1 MKKFL
6 GIFAAVV
13 MMISSAAVTAAAADD
28 GELYFYD
35 FADYDVE
42 MGQGIGVDSYWQA
55 LIPSRGNYVKSFGS
69 FDLADGEHDR
79 VLLAKKGGE
88 PSFLFPEMLTTGK
101 LRVSFDGRLT
111 TDNLRMLVLFYN
123 GRYDEPSTNSF
134 GKPLFINSPARKT
147 VSYYPNSVSW
157 DKAILTEDYDA
168 LSWHHYDFISTEL
181 TGNTVTMSCY
191 IDGELAYSDM
201 SIKTANGIRSWGF
214 RVELIDGTLETND
227 GFIVDN
233 VYINHYSGSDDFQI
247 ARLNS
252 DRVPTQNGRIR
263 LAANE
268 RLANGISKN
277 NVAVT
282 NANSGKSVN
291 NFSIEN
297 FTGQT
302 FDIVFDGEI
311 ENGRYNISFKDVV
324 GELSKAALANS
335 VSFETEYKSEVINTE
350 YEDIDF
356 NDYTSTDGS
365 LPNGFE
371 NIDSDA
377 DISAKSVSGKSGAA
391 NDFALGF
398 SGMQADRK
406 QKRAMYRFG
415 SPIGENTEFDINFDM
430 FVSNATQYFYL
441 ADKDDFSADNSD
453 YKNNSL
459 ISVNQNGVLMYAS
472 GRSASPNTILDSD
485 LRLASGEWHNIN
497 IKILPDLNN
506 DKSYFVISV
515 DGGSEYKVETS
526 RDFHKNAVYGIGTG
540 YLKTSSADADVRFDN
555 LKISGARTVYYPEID
570 SIKAYDSFGGEVSL
584 GDVSSAMISEVR
596 AEFNTIISSNLDGFI
611 TLTEDGNE
619 IPTSYEVVNDS
630 ESGRST
636 LVIRFDGFLNS
647 LRDYKITIFKGIPSV
662 YSDNITSFLEYTAE
676 IKANSET
683 GFKCRDFGYDE
694 SSKTAKVVFSK
705 NNDAS
710 GTYIYVVAEYK
721 TVTKNTD
728 DGEKQTELLTGVRYV
743 PINLSADD
751 RGKFEYSL
759 DLSNSKSD
767 TTFKT
772 YVWKYP
778 KLEKLICADDGSV
791 EE

>member
-6 GIFAAVV
+6 GMFAAVV
-13 MMISSAAVTAAAADD
+13 MMISTAAATAFAADD

-42 MGQGIGVDSYWQA
+42 MGQGIGVDSYWQPLA
-55 LIPSRGNYVKSFGS
+55 LSGRNYIKSFGS

-79 VLLAKKGGE
+79 VMLVKQGGE

-111 TDNLRMLVLFYN
+111 TDNLRMLVLFYT
-123 GRYDEPSTNSF
+123 GLYDAPNTGGF
-134 GKPLFINSPARKT
+134 GKPLFINSPERKS
-147 VSYYPNSVSW
+147 VSYYTNSTSW
-157 DKAILTEDYDA
+157 TKKVPLDNFNGLE
-168 LSWHHYDFISTEL
+168 WHHYDFITEELSGST
-181 TGNTVTMSCY
+181 VMMSCY
-191 IDGELAYSDM
+191 IDGELIYSD
-201 SIKTANGIRSWGF
+201 SNIKAAKGIRSWGF
-214 RVELIDGTLETND
+214 RVEKIDGTLETND

-233 VYINHYSGSDDFQI
+233 VYINHYSGSDDFSI

-268 RLANGISKN
+268 RLVNGISKN
-277 NVAVT
+277 NVVIA

-291 NFSIEN
+291 NYSIEN

-324 GELSKAALANS
+324 GELSNAALSNS
-335 VSFETEYKSEVINTE
+335 ISFETEYKSEVINTE

-365 LPNGFE
+365 LPSGFE

-398 SGMQADRK
+398 SGMQAERV
-406 QKRAMYRFG
+406 QKRAMYKFG
-415 SPIGENTEFDINFDM
+415 SPIGANTEFDIKFDM

-453 YKNNSL
+453 YKSNSL

-472 GRSASPNTILDSD
+472 GRSASPDTILDSD

-497 IKILPDLNN
+497 IKVLPDLKN

-526 RDFHKNAVYGIGTG
+526 RAFHKNAVYGIGTG
-540 YLKTSSADADVRFDN
+540 YLKTASADADVRFDN

-584 GDVSSAMISEVR
+584 GDSSSAMIIEVR
-596 AEFNTIISSNLDGFI
+596 AEFNTIISPNLDGFI
-611 TLTEDGNE
+611 ALTEDGNE

-630 ESGRST
+630 ENGRST
-636 LVIRFDGFLNS
+636 LIIRFDGFLNS

-662 YSDNITSFLEYTAE
+662 YSNNVTSFLEYTAE

-728 DGEKQTELLTGVRYV
+728 DGEKQTELLTGIRYV
-743 PINLSADD
+743 PITLSADD

-759 DLSNSKSD
+759 NLSNSESG

-791 EE
+791 K

>member
-1 MKKFL
+1 
-6 GIFAAVV
+6 
-13 MMISSAAVTAAAADD
+13 
-28 GELYFYD
+28 
-35 FADYDVE
+35 
-42 MGQGIGVDSYWQA
+42 
-55 LIPSRGNYVKSFGS
+55 
-69 FDLADGEHDR
+69 
-79 VLLAKKGGE
+79 
-88 PSFLFPEMLTTGK
+88 
-101 LRVSFDGRLT
+101 
-111 TDNLRMLVLFYN
+111 
-123 GRYDEPSTNSF
+123 
-134 GKPLFINSPARKT
+134 
-147 VSYYPNSVSW
+147 
-157 DKAILTEDYDA
+157 
-168 LSWHHYDFISTEL
+168 
-181 TGNTVTMSCY
+181 
-191 IDGELAYSDM
+191 
-201 SIKTANGIRSWGF
+201 
-214 RVELIDGTLETND
+214 
-227 GFIVDN
+227 
-233 VYINHYSGSDDFQI
+233 
-247 ARLNS
+247 
-252 DRVPTQNGRIR
+252 
-263 LAANE
+263 
-268 RLANGISKN
+268 
-277 NVAVT
+277 
-282 NANSGKSVN
+282 
-291 NFSIEN
+291 
-297 FTGQT
+297 
-302 FDIVFDGEI
+302 
-311 ENGRYNISFKDVV
+311 
-324 GELSKAALANS
+324 
-335 VSFETEYKSEVINTE
+335 
-350 YEDIDF
+350 
-356 NDYTSTDGS
+356 
-365 LPNGFE
+365 
-371 NIDSDA
+371 
-377 DISAKSVSGKSGAA
+377 
-391 NDFALGF
+391 
-398 SGMQADRK
+398 
-406 QKRAMYRFG
+406 
-415 SPIGENTEFDINFDM
+415 
-430 FVSNATQYFYL
+430 
-441 ADKDDFSADNSD
+441 
-453 YKNNSL
+453 
-459 ISVNQNGVLMYAS
+459 MYAS

-526 RDFHKNAVYGIGTG
+526 RAFHKNAVYGIGTG

-555 LKISGARTVYYPEID
+555 LKVSGARTVYYPEID
-570 SIKAYDSFGGEVSL
+570 SVKAYDSFGGEVSL

-596 AEFNTIISSNLDGFI
+596 AEFNTIISPNLDGFI

-636 LVIRFDGFLNS
+636 LVIRFDRFLNS

-759 DLSNSKSD
+759 DLSNSKSG

>member
-42 MGQGIGVDSYWQA
+42 MGQGIGVDSYWQPLA
-55 LIPSRGNYVKSFGS
+55 LSGRNYIKSFGS

-79 VLLAKKGGE
+79 VMLVKQGGE

-111 TDNLRMLVLFYN
+111 TDNLRMLVLFYT
-123 GRYDEPSTNSF
+123 GLYDAPNTGAF
-134 GKPLFINSPARKT
+134 GKPLFINSPERKS
-147 VSYYPNSVSW
+147 VSYYPNSTSW
-157 DKAILTEDYDA
+157 TKKVPLDNFNGLE
-168 LSWHHYDFISTEL
+168 WHHYDFITEELSGST
-181 TGNTVTMSCY
+181 VMMSCY
-191 IDGELAYSDM
+191 IDGELIYSDLN
-201 SIKTANGIRSWGF
+201 IKAAKGIRSWGF
-214 RVELIDGTLETND
+214 RVEKIDGTLETND

-365 LPNGFE
+365 LPGGFE

-398 SGMQADRK
+398 SGMQAERV
-406 QKRAMYRFG
+406 QKRAMYKFG

-430 FVSNATQYFYL
+430 FVANATQYFYL

-453 YKNNSL
+453 YKSNSL

-472 GRSASPNTILDSD
+472 GRSASPDTILDND
-485 LRLASGEWHNIN
+485 LRLTSGEWHNIN
-497 IKILPDLNN
+497 IKVLPDLKN

-526 RDFHKNAVYGIGTG
+526 RAFHKNAVYGIGTG
-540 YLKTSSADADVRFDN
+540 YLKTSSADAEVRFDN

-584 GDVSSAMISEVR
+584 GDTSSAMISEVR
-596 AEFNTIISSNLDGFI
+596 AEFNTIISPNLDGFI
-611 TLTEDGNE
+611 SLTEDGNE

-630 ESGRST
+630 ESGKST

-662 YSDNITSFLEYTAE
+662 YSNNVTSFLEYTAE

-710 GTYIYVVAEYK
+710 GTFIYVVAEYK

-728 DGEKQTELLTGVRYV
+728 EGEKQTELLTGVRYV

-759 DLSNSKSD
+759 NLSNSESG

-791 EE
+791 ED

>member
-157 DKAILTEDYDA
+157 DKAILIEDYDA

-526 RDFHKNAVYGIGTG
+526 RAFHKNAVYGIGTG

>member
-42 MGQGIGVDSYWQA
+42 MGQGIGVDSYWQPLA
-55 LIPSRGNYVKSFGS
+55 LSGRNYIKSFGS

-79 VLLAKKGGE
+79 VMLVKQGGE

-111 TDNLRMLVLFYN
+111 TDNLRMLVLFYT
-123 GRYDEPSTNSF
+123 GLYDAPNTGAF
-134 GKPLFINSPARKT
+134 GKPLFINSPERKS
-147 VSYYPNSVSW
+147 VSYYPNSTSW
-157 DKAILTEDYDA
+157 TKKVPLDNFNGLE
-168 LSWHHYDFISTEL
+168 WHHYDFITEELSGST
-181 TGNTVTMSCY
+181 VMISCY
-191 IDGELAYSDM
+191 IDGELIYSD
-201 SIKTANGIRSWGF
+201 SNIKAAKGIRSWGF
-214 RVELIDGTLETND
+214 RVEKIDGTLETND

-233 VYINHYSGSDDFQI
+233 VYINHYSGSDDFKV

-252 DRVPTQNGRIR
+252 ERIPTQNGRIR

-268 RLANGISKN
+268 RLANGISKDN
-277 NVAVT
+277 IVIA

-335 VSFETEYKSEVINTE
+335 ISFETEYKSEVINTE

-485 LRLASGEWHNIN
+485 LRLASGKWHNIN

-526 RDFHKNAVYGIGTG
+526 RAFHKNAVYGIGTG

-570 SIKAYDSFGGEVSL
+570 SVKAYDSFGGEVSL

-596 AEFNTIISSNLDGFI
+596 AEFNTIISPNLDGFI

-662 YSDNITSFLEYTAE
+662 YSDSITSFLEYTAE

-728 DGEKQTELLTGVRYV
+728 EGEKQTELLTGIRYV
-743 PINLSADD
+743 PITLSADD

-759 DLSNSKSD
+759 DLSNSESG

>member
-42 MGQGIGVDSYWQA
+42 MSQGIGVDSYWQPLA
-55 LIPSRGNYVKSFGS
+55 LSGRNYIKSFGS

-79 VLLAKKGGE
+79 VMLVKMGGE

-111 TDNLRMLVLFYN
+111 TDNLRMLVLFYT
-123 GRYDEPSTNSF
+123 GLYDAPNTGAF
-134 GKPLFINSPARKT
+134 GKPLFINSPERKS
-147 VSYYPNSVSW
+147 VSYYPNSTSW
-157 DKAILTEDYDA
+157 TKKVPLDNFNGLE
-168 LSWHHYDFISTEL
+168 WHHYDFITEELSGST
-181 TGNTVTMSCY
+181 VMMSCY
-191 IDGELAYSDM
+191 IDGELIYSD
-201 SIKTANGIRSWGF
+201 SNIKTAKGIRSWGF
-214 RVELIDGTLETND
+214 RVEKIDGTLETND

-335 VSFETEYKSEVINTE
+335 ISFETEYKSEVINTE

-365 LPNGFE
+365 LPGGFE

-398 SGMQADRK
+398 SGMQAERV
-406 QKRAMYRFG
+406 QKRAMYKFG

-526 RDFHKNAVYGIGTG
+526 RAFHKNAVYGIGTG

-555 LKISGARTVYYPEID
+555 LKISGARAVYYPEID
-570 SIKAYDSFGGEVSL
+570 SVKAYDSFGGEVSL

-647 LRDYKITIFKGIPSV
+647 LRNYKITIFKGIPSV

-759 DLSNSKSD
+759 DLSNSKSG